1 MLRHRSFYMMSPD
14 SQHKRLTFKKKERL
28 KSRSTIQA
36 LFDIN
41 QNLRNYPF
49 KLVWMITPSNNASQV
64 KAGVSVSKRNHRSAV
79 TRNFIKRR
87 MRECYRTN
95 KPELYHSLEGKNV
108 ELSFMLIYLSDEI
121 VSFAEFEQKIK
132 QLLFRLS
139 EKVKTNDFL

>member
-1 MLRHRSFYMMSPD
+1 MSPD

-36 LFDIN
+36 LFDTN

-49 KLVWMITPSNNASQV
+49 KLVWMVVPSSDTSLV
-64 KAGVSVSKRNHRSAV
+64 KVGVSVSKRNHRSAV

-95 KPELYHSLEGKNV
+95 KPELYQSLEGKNV
-108 ELSFMLIYLSDEI
+108 ELSFMLIYLSSEI
-121 VSFAEFEQKIK
+121 VPFTEFEQKIK

>member
-1 MLRHRSFYMMSPD
+1 MHRSFYMMNSD

-36 LFDIN
+36 LFDTN
-41 QNLRNYPF
+41 QNLKNYPF
-49 KLVWMITPSNNASQV
+49 KLVWMIVPSSGTSMV

-95 KPELYHSLEGKNV
+95 KLDLYQSIDGKNI
-108 ELSFMLIYLSDEI
+108 ELSFMLIYLSSEI
-121 VSFAEFEQKIK
+121 VPFTEFEQKIK

>member
-1 MLRHRSFYMMSPD
+1 MMNSD

-36 LFDIN
+36 LFDTN
-41 QNLRNYPF
+41 QNLKNYPF
-49 KLVWMITPSNNASQV
+49 KLVWMIVPSSGTSMV

-87 MRECYRTN
+87 MRECYQTN
-95 KPELYHSLEGKNV
+95 KLDLYQSIDGKNI
-108 ELSFMLIYLSDEI
+108 ELSFMLIYLSSEI
-121 VSFAEFEQKIK
+121 VPFTEFEQKIK

>member
-1 MLRHRSFYMMSPD
+1 MSPD

-36 LFDIN
+36 LFDTN

-49 KLVWMITPSNNASQV
+49 KLVWMVVPSSDASLV

-95 KPELYHSLEGKNV
+95 KSELYQSLEGKNV
-108 ELSFMLIYLSDEI
+108 ELSFMLIYLSSEI
-121 VSFAEFEQKIK
+121 VPFTEFEQKIK

>member
-1 MLRHRSFYMMSPD
+1 MMSPD

-36 LFDIN
+36 LFDTN

-49 KLVWMITPSNNASQV
+49 KLVWMVVPSSDASLV

-95 KPELYHSLEGKNV
+95 KSELYQSLEGKNV
-108 ELSFMLIYLSDEI
+108 ELSFMLIYLSSEI
-121 VSFAEFEQKIK
+121 VPFTEFEQKIK

>member
-36 LFDIN
+36 LFDTN

-49 KLVWMITPSNNASQV
+49 KLIWTVVPSSDASLV
-64 KAGVSVSKRNHRSAV
+64 KAGVSVSKRNPRSAV
-79 TRNFIKRR
+79 TGNFIKRR

-95 KPELYHSLEGKNV
+95 KFELYQSIEGKNV
-108 ELSFMLIYLSDEI
+108 ELSFMLIYLSSEI
-121 VSFAEFEQKIK
+121 VPFTEFEQKIK